1 MVDVS
6 GKMYERDGIETKV
19 DNDGILWSNKKHI
32 WEGLDH
38 KNLRQIT
45 TKCHSDHS
53 KHRYQLIKKP
63 KEHANRIL
71 IHEKLAIKIIF
82 DCKAT
87 LGYKFRARLGLKRY
101 DVILTK
107 GQSLLT
113 KIKSSFEGE
122 NTQT

>member
-6 GKMYERDGIETKV
+6 TKMYERNGIETKV
-19 DNDGILWSNKKHI
+19 DNDGILRSNKKHI

-38 KNLRQIT
+38 KNLREIRI
-45 TKCHSDHS
+45 KYHSGHS
-53 KHRYQLIKKP
+53 KHRHQLIKKP

-71 IHEKLAIKIIF
+71 IHEKLAIKIIS

-87 LGYKFRARLGLKRY
+87 LGYKFRAILELKRY

-107 GQSLLT
+107 DSHC
-113 KIKSSFEGE
+113 
-122 NTQT
+122 